1 MSKLR
6 YLTLAL
12 LAVLSLSLPGQA
24 PAQPRFDFRHTPG
37 HLSKDVQ
44 APRQALTLDLDPD
57 REAFDGETTLTLT
70 VRRPQAALVLHA
82 HQLTP
87 RRSVLVTAR
96 GERALTVQADEKAQ
110 TWRLVPADGRPL
122 PAGRVTLQLA
132 WTGRVQINGSGLYRA
147 PLRVQGVEQRVLA
160 TQLQAVYAR
169 TVFPAFDEPAYRTR
183 FDITVRAPAGYQVLS
198 NMPAVTTQPLDDRVQ
213 HRFASTP
220 AMPAYLVALTV
231 GRFDTLDGRAAG
243 VPLRIV
249 TAPGKRDQGRYAL
262 AATELLL
269 PYYTAYFG
277 QPYALPKLDQL
288 AVPSSRDG
296 AMEDWGL
303 ISYTESALLFDPATG
318 NTGHQRGIFNTVAHE
333 VAHQWFGNLVTAASW
348 EEIWLNEAFA
358 TWMADKASE
367 HFNPQ
372 WQLGLRRR
380 SDIDQAMERDGG
392 PATRAIRSGA
402 VLEDR
407 VFDVFDDITYAK
419 GGAVLGMLEAWI
431 GPDRFRRGLAAYMKE
446 RRMSNAT
453 AGDLWFHIGR
463 AVGPRR
469 GRRGRE
475 LDRPA
480 RLSGGRRGQPLRG
493 RAHPRRAEPAALQQR
508 RRRARALADAAGAAP
523 RRPHAAPAAAGAAT
537 DAEPAGLP
545 GAGLAAQPAR
555 HRFLP
560 CGLCRRSCRQR

>member
-1 MSKLR
+1 MPLLR
-6 YLTLAL
+6 TLTLVL
-12 LAVLSLSLPGQA
+12 LAACVPALA
-24 PAQPRFDFRHTPG
+24 PAQPRFHFDRTPG
-37 HLSKDVQ
+37 LLPKAVQ
-44 APRQALTLDLDPD
+44 APHQALTLDLDPERD
-57 REAFDGETTLTLT
+57 HFDGESTLTLSL
-70 VRRPQAALVLHA
+70 RQPQPDLLLHA
-82 HQLTP
+82 HQLTA
-87 RRSVLVTAR
+87 RRSVLLSAR
-96 GERALTVQADEKAQ
+96 GERPLTVVADEKTQ
-110 TWRLVPADGRPL
+110 TWRLVPVDGRPL
-122 PAGRVTLQLA
+122 PAGRVTLRLA
-132 WTGRVQINGSGLYRA
+132 WTGRVQDNGSGLYRA
-147 PLRVQGVEQRVLA
+147 PFRAQGVEQRMLA
-160 TQLQAVYAR
+160 TQLQAIYAR
-169 TVFPAFDEPAYRTR
+169 TVFPAFDEPAFRTR
-183 FDITVRAPAGYQVLS
+183 FELSVRAPAGYEVLS
-198 NMPAVTTQPLDDRVQ
+198 NMPAVATQAVGDRVV
-213 HRFASTP
+213 HRFAATP
-220 AMPAYLVALTV
+220 PMPAYLVAVTV
-231 GRFDTLDGRAAG
+231 GRFDTLAGRAAG

-249 TAPGKRDQGRYAL
+249 TAPGKREQGRYAL
-262 AATELLL
+262 AATQRLL

-277 QPYALPKLDQL
+277 QPYALPRLDQL

-318 NTGHQRGIFNTVAHE
+318 NTGHQRGIFNIVAHE

-463 AVGPRR
+463 ASGRDVAAVASPAGPTSPASRWSTSTAAATAAAPGSTWRSGPSAVAARR
-469 GRRGRE
+469 
-475 LDRPA
+475 
-480 RLSGGRRGQPLRG
+480 
-493 RAHPRRAEPAALQQR
+493 
-508 RRRARALADAAGAAP
+508 AAGAGRSRWCWTTAAA
-523 RRPHAAPAAAGAAT
+523 RSACCCSTTGRRSRCQAARPHRWWST
-537 DAEPAGLP
+537 
-545 GAGLAAQPAR
+545 
-555 HRFLP
+555 HRGWVSTAWP
-560 CGLCRRSCRQR
+560 TRRRCSRR